1 MFGDLKN
8 YINKRIT
15 LTKYEIVDFT
25 SNMLAGGLYAL
36 IIATA
41 VMFLILLG
49 SIALGLLLG
58 RYLNNYGYGFL
69 VITGVYFLF
78 ILLLVIFKKQVKLF
92 LTNIAVENA
101 MHALA
106 NHEDED

>member
-25 SNMLAGGLYAL
+25 SNMLAGGLYVL
-36 IIATA
+36 IIAVS
-41 VMFLILLG
+41 VMFLVLLG
-49 SIALGLLLG
+49 SIAFGFILG
-58 RYLNNYGYGFL
+58 RYFNNYGYGFL
-69 VITGVYFLF
+69 AITGIYFLF
-78 ILLLVIFKKQVKLF
+78 ILLFVIFRKRVKLF
-92 LTNIAVENA
+92 LTNIAVESA
-101 MHALA
+101 MSALS